1 MVYHIVHLCNLN
13 DTRKF
18 PLDIV
23 QNHSRH
29 YRMDWVDELND
40 IIMNFVHFP
49 SISSYT
55 LSTIIT
61 MIGWRTNTTA
71 TISFWHTL
79 TIIDARICRT
89 NIIFK
94 TKETIFFSYFGN
106 GQPWHRLPTRPTG
119 QMHRGTPRSFVH
131 VPMPQSYRKHGS
143 TIKQDR
149 QLVFRWFHP

>member
-1 MVYHIVHLCNLN
+1 MIHPLSLFILLSQREIFVVYHIVHLCNLN

-49 SISSYT
+49 SISSFT
-55 LSTIIT
+55 LSTIIA
-61 MIGWRTNTTA
+61 MIGRRTNTTA
-71 TISFWHTL
+71 TIFFWDTL
-79 TIIDARICRT
+79 SIIDASICRT

-94 TKETIFFSYFGN
+94 TKETILFVF
-106 GQPWHRLPTRPTG
+106 Q
-119 QMHRGTPRSFVH
+119 PRSFVH

-143 TIKQDR
+143 TIRQNR